1 MSKII
6 LTKSEINRV
15 LRIIKKLKGNKKK
28 RKSLSEQ
35 EDYLAIHLI
44 NRTPERSDLEILMK
58 VNRNKIAAE
67 ELKNTTAYKNVKW
80 FWTTEKFEI
89 LCSYRDEFH
98 DLRQGIV
105 KRNAEIR
112 DDEDQVET
120 SLPEDIVTILK
131 WLKLCQ

>member
-15 LRIIKKLKGNKKK
+15 LTIIKRLK
-28 RKSLSEQ
+28 RRSFAEQ
-35 EDYLAIHLI
+35 EEYLVIHLI
-44 NRTPERSDLEILMK
+44 NRNLEKSDLEILMK
-58 VNRNKIAAE
+58 VKKRKIAAE
-67 ELKNTTAYKNVKW
+67 GLKNTIACKNVQW
-80 FWTTEKFEI
+80 FWTPQKFEF
-89 LCSYRDEFH
+89 LSSYRDDFYT
-98 DLRQGIV
+98 LRQSIV

-112 DDEDQVET
+112 DNEDQIET